1 MFLFPPGNHTTTQ
14 QRQITSTAGYPR
26 FILAGIFLFAC
37 CFWFNGIAVCQA
49 PAAKKQPPN
58 IVFLLVDDMGYGECG
73 FNGGK
78 EIATPVIDRLAKEGT
93 ILDNS
98 YVQPVCSPT
107 RAALLT
113 GRYPTR
119 TGVYSIVPP
128 GAQWGLPLSE
138 HTIAEALRARG
149 YATAITGKWH
159 LGESDKAYLPMARGF
174 DHQYGFYL
182 GNIDYFTHLRNHKPD
197 WYRDETPL
205 AEEGYSTHLIAKE
218 ACRIIETADQTKPFF
233 LYVPFNGIHAPYQV
247 PDKYLAPY
255 PQLKGNRQKLA
266 GMLAA
271 VDEAIDQIVGSI
283 NKAGI
288 RENTLIVFLSDNG
301 APPPGVN
308 QPLRDFKGTVYEG
321 GIRGACFVNWPGHIA
336 SGKRIME
343 PMHVIDWYPTL
354 LRLAGGK
361 PDKTTQLDGRDV
373 WPMITQSAP
382 SPHDAIL
389 SVSNHG
395 PGESAIRMGDWKLIA
410 LGADE
415 NSEQKKPSE
424 KQIVKYGYLSLY
436 NLAADPGETHNLA
449 QAYPDKVRVMR
460 KRLVELLKGAVPP
473 GSAGEAPGKEA
484 EE

>member
-1 MFLFPPGNHTTTQ
+1 MTFRH
-14 QRQITSTAGYPR
+14 PR
-26 FILAGIFLFAC
+26 IHPRRIFLIVCSF
-37 CFWFNGIAVCQA
+37 CFTCISISLAQTV
-49 PAAKKQPPN
+49 KKHSPN
-58 IVFLLVDDMGYGECG
+58 IVFILVDDMGYGECG

-107 RAALLT
+107 RAAFLT

-119 TGVYSIVPP
+119 TGVYSVVPP
-128 GAQWGLPLSE
+128 GAHWGLPLTE
-138 HTIAEALRARG
+138 HTIAEALRAKG
-149 YATAITGKWH
+149 YFTAITGKWH
-159 LGESDKAYLPMARGF
+159 LGESDKAYLPMERGF
-174 DHQYGFYL
+174 DHQYGFYY
-182 GNIDYFTHLRNHKPD
+182 GNIDYFTHQRDHKAD
-197 WYRDETPL
+197 WYRNEVPL
-205 AEEGYSTHLIAKE
+205 SEEGYSTHLIAKE
-218 ACRIIETADQTKPFF
+218 ACHIIETADQTKPFF

-247 PDKYLAPY
+247 PDKYMAPY

-271 VDEAIDQIVGSI
+271 VDEAIDQIVNSI

-308 QPLRDFKGTVYEG
+308 LPLRDFKGSVYEG

-336 SGKRIME
+336 SGKKILE

-354 LRLAGGK
+354 LHLAGGK
-361 PDKTTQLDGRDV
+361 PDQKNQIDGKDI
-373 WPMITQSAP
+373 WSMITKSAP

-395 PGESAIRMGDWKLIA
+395 PNESAIRMGDWKLIA

-415 NSEQKKPSE
+415 NGKQKKPSE
-424 KQIVKYGYLSLY
+424 KQIAKYGLLSLY
-436 NLAADPGETHNLA
+436 NLATDPGETHNLA
-449 QAYPDKVRVMR
+449 ETYPEKVNAMR

-473 GSAGEAPGKEA
+473 GSNGEASGKES
-484 EE
+484 ED